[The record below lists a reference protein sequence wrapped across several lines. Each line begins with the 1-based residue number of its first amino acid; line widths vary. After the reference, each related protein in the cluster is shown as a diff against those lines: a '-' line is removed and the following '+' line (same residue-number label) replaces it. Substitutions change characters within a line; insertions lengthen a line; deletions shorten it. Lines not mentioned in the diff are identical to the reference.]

1 MIWNISLIH
10 TFAMLIIS
18 RPLNFN
24 EIISSKT
31 TRLFTYFLLIS
42 TPWILLLIVTKFVS
56 HNSFSMLTP
65 CSNDEISYW
74 HEILSFYSKGFNFG
88 YYTINEMPP
97 KLLSFGTHGFGTIS
111 VYAGF
116 AKVFGWS
123 LNSIVIANNFFL
135 SLAFL
140 LLVIVIKPSTAKSI
154 LILFLYLSY
163 TPLILYCSTSMSE
176 LLNYAIIIVY
186 FTLLYIYEKA
196 KTNKKRILY
205 ALLMFCF
212 LSSFI
217 RIIYIL
223 LFLPIIF
230 TTRKAMGLNR
240 KTIYLLIIWGFFSIC
255 LFEVNSLFVSPFPT
269 SFLSELF
276 SKSSFLS
283 FVSSFINHLIINTL
297 RFLYPLRDDLVQV
310 FQRYII
316 LALIIWFFIKS
327 RIIKN
332 RFSQIDPLY
341 FNSFILIF
349 LSLLITIFAYDVFMW
364 RDYRVIA
371 PILFGIILY
380 LVLNNRFEI
389 VKYFFLINTIGLL
402 ILCFSPKVYGS
413 FFLNSERYMKPE
425 MNEVLSKIKY
435 SESATNKFENTLVIS
450 DYEKNVFLNTPAGI
464 GITQT
469 DSLSDKLKS
478 KYLYS
483 HKSLQLKSYQL
494 VISTNKDFLYQ
505 KKQET
510 NLRFQ
515 N

>member
-1 MIWNISLIH
+1 MAL
-10 TFAMLIIS
+10 IS

-24 EIISSKT
+24 KILFSKT

-56 HNSFSMLTP
+56 HNSLSMLIP
-65 CSNDEISYW
+65 CWNDEISYW
-74 HEILSFYSKGFNFG
+74 HEILSFSSKGLNFG
-88 YYTINEMPP
+88 YYTINEVPP

-116 AKVFGWS
+116 AKIFGWS
-123 LNSIVIANNFFL
+123 FNSIVIANNFFL

-140 LLVIVIKPSTAKSI
+140 LLVIVIKPSSAKSI

-163 TPLILYCSTSMSE
+163 TPLILYSSTSMSE
-176 LLNYAIIIVY
+176 LLNYSIIIVY

-196 KTNKKRILY
+196 ETKNNKRLLY
-205 ALLMFCF
+205 TLLMFCF

-223 LFLPIIF
+223 LFLPLIF
-230 TTRKAMGLNR
+230 NNRKVLILNR
-240 KTIYLLIIWGFFSIC
+240 KTIYFLIIWAFFSIC
-255 LFEVNSLFVSPFPT
+255 LFEINSLFVSPFPT

-283 FVSSFINHLIINTL
+283 FVSSFIHHLILNIL
-297 RFLYPLRDDLVQV
+297 RFLYPFRDDFVQV

-316 LALIIWFFIKS
+316 LALMIWFFVKS

-349 LSLLITIFAYDVFMW
+349 LSLLINIFAYDVFMW

-389 VKYFFLINTIGLL
+389 VKYFFLINTFGLL

-413 FFLNSERYMKPE
+413 FFMDSERYMKPE
-425 MNEVLSKIKY
+425 MNQVLSKIKY
-435 SESATNKFENTLVIS
+435 SKNATNKFENTLVIS

-464 GITQT
+464 GITYT
-469 DSLSDKLKS
+469 DSVSDKLKS
-478 KYLYS
+478 KYIYS
-483 HKSLQLKSYQL
+483 HKRLQLKTYK
-494 VISTNKDFLYQ
+494 IETATNKDFLYQ
-505 KKQET
+505 KK
-510 NLRFQ
+510 
-515 N
+515 